1 MPSMETEQSQPQE
14 KSVEQVFNELGELLD
29 KSKEAETVEEL
40 RVILAGAI
48 TAQMDRLR
56 YLLD

>member
-1 MPSMETEQSQPQE
+1 METEQSQPQE